1 MTEADNRERFRRL
14 PDAVRLEDAVETVDV
29 SDVRPL
35 SDEHEERARMLRDA
49 GAPGLTPLS
58 EGGGSC
64 PATGP

>member
-49 GAPGLTPLS
+49 GAPGL
-58 EGGGSC
+58 
-64 PATGP
+64 